1 MKLWQA
7 ALAEMPLIAILRGVE
22 PEQAID
28 TADVL
33 VDCGFRIIEVP
44 LNSPD
49 PIKSIERI
57 AARHGDRVIVG
68 AGTVLTADDVASVV
82 GAGGRI
88 IVAPDMNPEVGRSTV
103 AQGAVWCPGVV
114 TPTEAFGALRLGASM
129 LKLFP
134 AESITPKSVAALRAV
149 LPKETQLAAV
159 GGIAPETMGCYYL
172 AGVTGFGLGSAL
184 FKPTYE
190 RDDLKRR
197 ATAFVKTYTGLKNQ

>member
-1 MKLWQA
+1 M
-7 ALAEMPLIAILRGVE
+7 
-22 PEQAID
+22 
-28 TADVL
+28 
-33 VDCGFRIIEVP
+33 
-44 LNSPD
+44 
-49 PIKSIERI
+49 
-57 AARHGDRVIVG
+57 
-68 AGTVLTADDVASVV
+68 
-82 GAGGRI
+82 
-88 IVAPDMNPEVGRSTV
+88 
-103 AQGAVWCPGVV
+103 
-114 TPTEAFGALRLGASM
+114 RLGASM

-197 ATAFVKTYTGLKNQ
+197 ATAFVKTYTGLKSR